1 MKKMILGLIVLV
13 VSVTL
18 FAAPPASYY
27 TNANGK
33 TSDALRVALQD
44 IIKGHTVVSY
54 DNLYKLYVASDSHPD
69 GSMWDMYS
77 TCTWTHGEKKC
88 GSYQNVC
95 DCYNREHSVPQ
106 SWFSSK
112 SPMVSDAFHVYPTDG
127 KVNGQ
132 RSNYQFGECSGGKTL
147 TAEALG
153 RLGTSTFSGYSGTVF
168 EPADEYKGDFARTYF
183 YMATRYAN
191 QCESWGNHFSTA
203 NNGLTAYSVDLFL
216 KWHRQDPVSEKER
229 VRNDAI
235 YGINNTTGYK
245 QGNRNPFIDYP
256 CLAEYIWGNKKGTN
270 VDFTQIL
277 STYSADYA
285 TTTDLSGCSCAASV
299 PALIAPTNGSSLVVG
314 AAGKNETVTA
324 QLTVKG
330 VLLTKSLSLAVSG
343 TNASLFT
350 VLPTTVTSTNALAGT
365 TVTVS
370 YKPTALGNHTATLT
384 ISSTEL
390 AQSTT
395 VTLTGSCSA
404 SLVSPTTSGLVF
416 SSDNVMVK
424 NDQTVLVKGT
434 NLSSTV
440 GLSITGTNAAL
451 FKVSSASVIATDANA
466 GKNVTV
472 SYTPTT
478 VGTHTAT
485 LVVTSSDFTTVNVP
499 LTGTCTFQALDATN
513 VTKNSF
519 NANWTNAGVTNYV
532 LDVSTQTMTG
542 QESAEFLN
550 ESFSASQGNFTITNK
565 ILPAEISYVWKWASA
580 AYGIKATAYA
590 NSTNYAAESWLI
602 SPDIDLQNATTAKLT
617 FDQARKFGALEHLSV
632 KVSYDNTNWSD
643 LTVANWPDGSSWSFI
658 SSGDVSLDAYI
669 GKIVKIAFVYTST
682 SSAAATWE
690 IKNVIVSGQ
699 KTALANTSIT
709 GYPKSVGNVQSYLVV
724 GLQPN
729 TQYYYTV
736 TPTGVPVSEQ
746 IAVMTL
752 EENTPNSM
760 QYTDANALVYYT
772 TSDAIHILNLQPG
785 SAVNVFDATGRLC
798 AQRLQSATEEAF
810 VLPEGVYVFKVSVDG
825 VVKSVKV
832 VR

>member
-1 MKKMILGLIVLV
+1 MILGFIVLV

-54 DNLYKLYVASDSHPD
+54 DNLNMLYIASDSHPD
-69 GSMWDMYS
+69 GSLWDMYS
-77 TCTWTHGEKKC
+77 TCSWQHNQKKC
-88 GSYQNVC
+88 GNYSTVC
-95 DCYNREHSVPQ
+95 DCYNKEHSVPQ

-132 RSNYQFGECSGGKTL
+132 RSNYPFGECTGGKTL
-147 TAEALG
+147 TADALG
-153 RLGTSTFSGYSGTVF
+153 RLGTSTFSGFSGTVF
-168 EPADEYKGDFARTYF
+168 EPVDDYKGDFARTYF

-299 PALIAPTNGSSLVVG
+299 PALTAPTNASSLVVG
-314 AAGKNETVTA
+314 AAGKNETVTT

-330 VLLTKSLSLAVSG
+330 VLLTKSLSLAISG

-350 VLPTTVTSTNALAGT
+350 VSPTAVTSANALAGT

-466 GKNVTV
+466 GKNITV

-478 VGTHTAT
+478 VGSHTAT

-499 LTGTCTFQALDATN
+499 LTGTCTFQALEATN
-513 VTKNSF
+513 VTKNAF

-532 LDVSTQTMTG
+532 LDVFKQTVVGSASVPVLTEQFNGSMSTSVSVSGYSTLTELSSSAIRIGASATAATMTLTG
-542 QESAEFLN
+542 LDLSNGASISVSAKMY
-550 ESFSASQGNFTITNK
+550 SATDASTITLKVGTTIITTWNVTADFTTLTADIPVSSETSVTLTTGGSKPRAYIDWLIVSVGGETITN
-565 ILPAEISYVWKWASA
+565 
-580 AYGIKATAYA
+580 T
-590 NSTNYAAESWLI
+590 
-602 SPDIDLQNATTAKLT
+602 
-617 FDQARKFGALEHLSV
+617 
-632 KVSYDNTNWSD
+632 
-643 LTVANWPDGSSWSFI
+643 
-658 SSGDVSLDAYI
+658 SL
-669 GKIVKIAFVYTST
+669 
-682 SSAAATWE
+682 
-690 IKNVIVSGQ
+690 
-699 KTALANTSIT
+699 T

-724 GLQPN
+724 GLEPN

-752 EENTPNSM
+752 EENTPTSM

-798 AQRLQSATEEAF
+798 AQHLQCAAEEAF

>member
-1 MKKMILGLIVLV
+1 MILGFIVLV

-54 DNLYKLYVASDSHPD
+54 DNLNMLYIASDSHPD
-69 GSMWDMYS
+69 GSLWDMYS
-77 TCTWTHGEKKC
+77 TCSWQHNQKKC
-88 GSYQNVC
+88 GNYSTVC
-95 DCYNREHSVPQ
+95 DCYNKEHSVPQ

-132 RSNYQFGECSGGKTL
+132 RSNYPFGECTGGKTL
-147 TAEALG
+147 TADALG
-153 RLGTSTFSGYSGTVF
+153 RLGTSTFSGFSGTVF
-168 EPADEYKGDFARTYF
+168 EPVDDYKGDFARTYF

-299 PALIAPTNGSSLVVG
+299 PTLTAPTNASSLVVG
-314 AAGKNETVTA
+314 AAGKNETVTT

-330 VLLTKSLSLAVSG
+330 VLLTKSLSLAISG

-350 VLPTTVTSTNALAGT
+350 VSPTTVTSANALAGT

-395 VTLTGSCSA
+395 VTLTGSCAA

-451 FKVSSASVIATDANA
+451 FKVSSASVTAADANA
-466 GKNVTV
+466 GKNITV

-478 VGTHTAT
+478 VGSHTAT

-499 LTGTCTFQALDATN
+499 LTGTCTFQALEATN
-513 VTKNSF
+513 VTKNAF

-532 LDVSTQTMTG
+532 LDVFKQTVVGSASVPVLTEQFNGSMSTSVSVSGYSTLTELSSSAIRIGASATAATMTLTG
-542 QESAEFLN
+542 LDLSNGASISVSAKMY
-550 ESFSASQGNFTITNK
+550 SATDASTITLKVGTTIITTWNVTADFTTLTADIPVSSETSVTLTTGGSKPRAYIDWLIVSVGGETITN
-565 ILPAEISYVWKWASA
+565 
-580 AYGIKATAYA
+580 T
-590 NSTNYAAESWLI
+590 
-602 SPDIDLQNATTAKLT
+602 
-617 FDQARKFGALEHLSV
+617 
-632 KVSYDNTNWSD
+632 
-643 LTVANWPDGSSWSFI
+643 
-658 SSGDVSLDAYI
+658 SL
-669 GKIVKIAFVYTST
+669 
-682 SSAAATWE
+682 
-690 IKNVIVSGQ
+690 
-699 KTALANTSIT
+699 T

-724 GLQPN
+724 GLEPN

-752 EENTPNSM
+752 EENTPTSM

-772 TSDAIHILNLQPG
+772 TSDAIHIINLQPG

-798 AQRLQSATEEAF
+798 AQRLQCAAEEAF

>member
-1 MKKMILGLIVLV
+1 MILGFIVLV

-54 DNLYKLYVASDSHPD
+54 DNLNMLYIASDSHPD
-69 GSMWDMYS
+69 GSLWDMYS
-77 TCTWTHGEKKC
+77 TCSWQHNQKKC
-88 GSYQNVC
+88 GNYSTVC
-95 DCYNREHSVPQ
+95 DCYNKEHSVPQ

-132 RSNYQFGECSGGKTL
+132 RSNYPFGECTGGKTL
-147 TAEALG
+147 TADALG
-153 RLGTSTFSGYSGTVF
+153 RLGTSTFSGFSGTVF
-168 EPADEYKGDFARTYF
+168 EPVDDYKGDFARTYF

-350 VLPTTVTSTNALAGT
+350 VLPTTVTSANALAGT
-365 TVTVS
+365 VVTVS

-466 GKNVTV
+466 GKNITV

-478 VGTHTAT
+478 VGSHTAT

-499 LTGTCTFQALDATN
+499 LTGTCTFQALEATN
-513 VTKNSF
+513 VTKNAF

-532 LDVSTQTMTG
+532 LDVFKQTVVGSASVPVLTEQFNGSMSTSVSVSGYSTLTELSSSAIRIGASATAATMTLTG
-542 QESAEFLN
+542 LDLSNGASISVSAKMY
-550 ESFSASQGNFTITNK
+550 SATDASTITLKVGTTIITTWNVTADFTTLTADIPVSSETSVTLTTGGSKPRAYIDWLIVSVGGETITN
-565 ILPAEISYVWKWASA
+565 
-580 AYGIKATAYA
+580 T
-590 NSTNYAAESWLI
+590 
-602 SPDIDLQNATTAKLT
+602 
-617 FDQARKFGALEHLSV
+617 
-632 KVSYDNTNWSD
+632 
-643 LTVANWPDGSSWSFI
+643 
-658 SSGDVSLDAYI
+658 SL
-669 GKIVKIAFVYTST
+669 
-682 SSAAATWE
+682 
-690 IKNVIVSGQ
+690 
-699 KTALANTSIT
+699 T

-724 GLQPN
+724 GLEPN

-752 EENTPNSM
+752 EENTPTSM

-798 AQRLQSATEEAF
+798 AQRLQCAAEEAF

>member
-1 MKKMILGLIVLV
+1 MILGLVVLV

-18 FAAPPASYY
+18 FAAPPADYY
-27 TNANGK
+27 TGANAK
-33 TSDALRVALQD
+33 SSDALRLALQN
-44 IIKGHTVVSY
+44 IIDGHTVVSY
-54 DNLYKLYVASDSHPD
+54 DNLNMIYIATDSHAD
-69 GSMWDMYS
+69 GSIWDMYS
-77 TCTWTHGEKKC
+77 TCSWQHNQKKC
-88 GSYQNVC
+88 GNYSTVC
-95 DCYNREHSVPQ
+95 DCYNKEHSVPQ

-132 RSNYQFGECSGGKTL
+132 RSNYPFGECTGGKTL

-153 RLGTSTFSGYSGTVF
+153 RLGTSTFSGFSGTVF

-203 NNGLTAYSVDLFL
+203 NSGLTAYSVALFL

-270 VDFTQIL
+270 VDFEQIL
-277 STYSADYA
+277 STYSEAYA

-299 PALIAPTNGSSLVVG
+299 PTLIAPTNGSSLVVG

-330 VLLTKSLSLAVSG
+330 VLLTKSLSFAISG

-350 VLPTTVTSTNALAGT
+350 VLPTTVTSANALAGT

-395 VTLTGSCSA
+395 VTLTGSCAA
-404 SLVSPTTSGLVF
+404 SLVSPNASGLVF

-434 NLSSTV
+434 NLSSVV
-440 GLSITGTNAAL
+440 GLSITGTNATL
-451 FKVSSASVIATDANA
+451 FKVSSASVTATDANA
-466 GKNVTV
+466 GKNLTI

-478 VGTHTAT
+478 VGSHTAT

-513 VTKNSF
+513 VTKNGF

-532 LDVSTQTMTG
+532 LDVFKQQVTGAQEIPVFEDPCNKSTTATVGGGVYYDVDGCVRLGSSSKVGSLTYAGLDLSAGGSVIVNAYYYNTDAGTQMKITVGSVSKTFDLTATSNDYTLSFDANPANTSVSVVI
-542 QESAEFLN
+542 ESL
-550 ESFSASQGNFTITNK
+550 
-565 ILPAEISYVWKWASA
+565 
-580 AYGIKATAYA
+580 A
-590 NSTNYAAESWLI
+590 NSKRVNV
-602 SPDIDLQNATTAKLT
+602 NN
-617 FDQARKFGALEHLSV
+617 V
-632 KVSYDNTNWSD
+632 KVSVGGET
-643 LTVANWPDGSSWSFI
+643 I
-658 SSGDVSLDAYI
+658 
-669 GKIVKIAFVYTST
+669 
-682 SSAAATWE
+682 
-690 IKNVIVSGQ
+690 
-699 KTALANTSIT
+699 ANTSLT
-709 GYPKSVGNVQSYLVV
+709 GYPKSVGNVQTYLVV
-724 GLQPN
+724 GLEPS

-746 IAVMTL
+746 IPVLTL
-752 EENTPNSM
+752 EENTPTNM
-760 QYTDANALVYYT
+760 QYTDADALVYYA
-772 TSDAIHILNLQPG
+772 TSEAVHVLNLEPG
-785 SAVNVFDATGRLC
+785 STLTVFDGMGRLC
-798 AQRLQSATEEAF
+798 AQRINCATEEAF
-810 VLPEGVYVFKVSVDG
+810 VLPEGVYVFKVFVNG

>member
-1 MKKMILGLIVLV
+1 MILGFIVLV

-54 DNLYKLYVASDSHPD
+54 DNLNMLYIASDSHPD
-69 GSMWDMYS
+69 GSLWDMYS
-77 TCTWTHGEKKC
+77 TCSWQHNQKKC
-88 GSYQNVC
+88 GNYSTVC
-95 DCYNREHSVPQ
+95 DCYNKEHSVPQ

-132 RSNYQFGECSGGKTL
+132 RSNYPFGECTGGKTL
-147 TAEALG
+147 TADALG
-153 RLGTSTFSGYSGTVF
+153 RLGTSTFSGFSGTVF
-168 EPADEYKGDFARTYF
+168 EPVDDYKGDFARTYF

-350 VLPTTVTSTNALAGT
+350 VLPTTVTSANALAGT
-365 TVTVS
+365 VVTVS

-404 SLVSPTTSGLVF
+404 SLVSPTTSGLEL

-434 NLSSTV
+434 NLSSVV
-440 GLSITGTNAAL
+440 GLSITGTNATL
-451 FKVSSASVIATDANA
+451 FKVSSASVTATEANA
-466 GKNVTV
+466 GKNVTI

-485 LVVTSSDFTTVNVP
+485 LVITSSDFTTVNVP
-499 LTGTCTFQALDATN
+499 LTGTCTFQALEATN
-513 VTKNSF
+513 ITKNAF
-519 NANWTNAGVTNYV
+519 NANWTNAGVANYV
-532 LDVSTQTMTG
+532 LDVFKQTLVGGASVPVLTEQFNGSMSSSVSVSGYSILTELSSTAIRIGSSSASATMTLSG
-542 QESAEFLN
+542 LDLSKGASISVSAKMYNAADASTLALKVGTTTITTWNVTTDFSTLTAEIPASAET
-550 ESFSASQGNFTITNK
+550 SVTITSGGTK
-565 ILPAEISYVWKWASA
+565 PR
-580 AYGIKATAYA
+580 AY
-590 NSTNYAAESWLI
+590 
-602 SPDIDLQNATTAKLT
+602 ID
-617 FDQARKFGALEHLSV
+617 
-632 KVSYDNTNWSD
+632 W
-643 LTVANWPDGSSWSFI
+643 LTVSVG
-658 SSGDVSLDAYI
+658 GE
-669 GKIVKIAFVYTST
+669 TT
-682 SSAAATWE
+682 T
-690 IKNVIVSGQ
+690 
-699 KTALANTSIT
+699 NTSLT
-709 GYPKSVGNVQSYLVV
+709 GYPKSVGNVQTYLVV
-724 GLQPN
+724 GLEPN

-736 TPTGVPVSEQ
+736 TPTSIAVSEQ
-746 IAVMTL
+746 IEVLTL
-752 EENTPNSM
+752 EESTPTSM

-772 TSDAIHILNLQPG
+772 TSEAIHILNLQPG

-798 AQRLQSATEEAF
+798 VQRLQSATEEVF

-825 VVKSVKV
+825 VIKSVKV

>member
-1 MKKMILGLIVLV
+1 MILGFIVLV

-54 DNLYKLYVASDSHPD
+54 DNLNMLYIASDSHPD
-69 GSMWDMYS
+69 GSLWDMYS
-77 TCTWTHGEKKC
+77 TCSWQHNQKKC
-88 GSYQNVC
+88 GNYKTVC
-95 DCYNREHSVPQ
+95 DCYNKEHSVPQ

-132 RSNYQFGECSGGKTL
+132 RSNYPFGECTGGKTL
-147 TAEALG
+147 TADALG
-153 RLGTSTFSGYSGTVF
+153 RLGTSTFSGFSGTVF
-168 EPADEYKGDFARTYF
+168 EPVDDYKGDFARTYF

-466 GKNVTV
+466 GKNITV

-478 VGTHTAT
+478 VGSHTAT

-499 LTGTCTFQALDATN
+499 LTGTCTFQALEATN
-513 VTKNSF
+513 VTKNAF

-532 LDVSTQTMTG
+532 LDVFKQTVVGSASVPVLTEQFNGSMSTSVSVSGYSTLTELSSSAIRIGASATAATMTLTG
-542 QESAEFLN
+542 LDLSKGASISVSAKMY
-550 ESFSASQGNFTITNK
+550 SATDASTITLKVGTTIITTWNVTADFTTLTADIPVSSETSVTLTTGGSKPRAYIDWLIVSVGGETITN
-565 ILPAEISYVWKWASA
+565 
-580 AYGIKATAYA
+580 T
-590 NSTNYAAESWLI
+590 
-602 SPDIDLQNATTAKLT
+602 
-617 FDQARKFGALEHLSV
+617 
-632 KVSYDNTNWSD
+632 
-643 LTVANWPDGSSWSFI
+643 
-658 SSGDVSLDAYI
+658 SL
-669 GKIVKIAFVYTST
+669 
-682 SSAAATWE
+682 
-690 IKNVIVSGQ
+690 
-699 KTALANTSIT
+699 T

-724 GLQPN
+724 GLEPN

-752 EENTPNSM
+752 EENTPTSM

-798 AQRLQSATEEAF
+798 AQRLQCAAEEAF

>member
-33 TSDALRVALQD
+33 TSDALRLALQD
-44 IIKGHTVVSY
+44 IIDGHTVVSY
-54 DNLYKLYVASDSHPD
+54 DNLNMLYIASDSHPD
-69 GSMWDMYS
+69 GSLWDMYS
-77 TCTWTHGEKKC
+77 TCAWQHNQKKC
-88 GSYQNVC
+88 GNYKVVC
-95 DCYNREHSVPQ
+95 DCYNKEHSIPQ

-132 RSNYQFGECSGGKTL
+132 RSAFPFGECTGGTTL
-147 TAEALG
+147 TSDALG
-153 RLGTSTFSGYSGTVF
+153 RLGTSTFAGFSGKVF
-168 EPADEYKGDFARTYF
+168 EPVDDYKGDFARTYF

-256 CLAEYIWGNKKGTN
+256 CLAEYIWGERKGTA
-270 VDFTQIL
+270 VDFDKIL
-277 STYSADYA
+277 STYSDAYS
-285 TTTDLSGCSCAASV
+285 TTTDLSGCTCV
-299 PALIAPTNGSSLVVG
+299 PEVPTVITPKNGSSVMVG
-314 AAGKNETVTA
+314 SANKNETVTK
-324 QLTVKG
+324 QLTVQG
-330 VLLTKSLSLAVSG
+330 MLLTQNLSLAISG
-343 TNASLFT
+343 TNAAFFT
-350 VLPTTVTSTNALAGT
+350 VLPTTVTSSNALAGT
-365 TVTVS
+365 VVTVS

-466 GKNVTV
+466 GKNITV

-478 VGTHTAT
+478 VGSHTAT

-499 LTGTCTFQALDATN
+499 LTGTCTFQALEATN
-513 VTKNSF
+513 VTKNAF

-532 LDVSTQTMTG
+532 LDVFKQTVVGSASVPVLTEQFNGSMSTSVSVSGYSTLTELSSTAIRIGSSSTAATMTLTG
-542 QESAEFLN
+542 LDLSAGA
-550 ESFSASQGNFTITNK
+550 SISVSAKMYSATDASTITLKVGTTIITTWNVTADFTTLTADIPVSSETSVTLTTGGSKPRAYIDWLIVSVGGETITN
-565 ILPAEISYVWKWASA
+565 
-580 AYGIKATAYA
+580 T
-590 NSTNYAAESWLI
+590 
-602 SPDIDLQNATTAKLT
+602 
-617 FDQARKFGALEHLSV
+617 
-632 KVSYDNTNWSD
+632 
-643 LTVANWPDGSSWSFI
+643 
-658 SSGDVSLDAYI
+658 SL
-669 GKIVKIAFVYTST
+669 
-682 SSAAATWE
+682 
-690 IKNVIVSGQ
+690 
-699 KTALANTSIT
+699 T

-724 GLQPN
+724 GLEPN

-752 EENTPNSM
+752 EENTPTSM

-772 TSDAIHILNLQPG
+772 TSEAIHILNLQPG

-798 AQRLQSATEEAF
+798 AQRLQCAAEEAF

-825 VVKSVKV
+825 VVQSVKV

>member
-1 MKKMILGLIVLV
+1 MILGLIVLV

-33 TSDALRVALQD
+33 TSDALRLALQD
-44 IIKGHTVVSY
+44 IIDGHTVVSY
-54 DNLYKLYVASDSHPD
+54 DNLNMLYIASDSHPD
-69 GSMWDMYS
+69 GSIWDMYS
-77 TCTWTHGEKKC
+77 TCTWQHNQKKC
-88 GSYQNVC
+88 GNYQTVC
-95 DCYNREHSVPQ
+95 DCYNKEHSIPQ

-132 RSNYQFGECSGGKTL
+132 RSNYPFGECTGGTTL
-147 TAEALG
+147 TSDALG
-153 RLGTSTFSGYSGTVF
+153 RLGTSTFSGFSGKVF
-168 EPADEYKGDFARTYF
+168 EPVDEYKGDFARTYF

-203 NNGLTAYSVDLFL
+203 NNGLTAYSVELFL

-270 VDFTQIL
+270 VDFEQIL
-277 STYSADYA
+277 STYSEAYA
-285 TTTDLSGCSCAASV
+285 TTTDLSGCTCAASV
-299 PALIAPTNGSSLVVG
+299 PTLTAPTNSSSFVVG

-330 VLLTKSLSLAVSG
+330 VLLTKSLSLAISG

-350 VLPTTVTSTNALAGT
+350 VSPTTVTSANALAGT

-395 VTLTGSCSA
+395 VTLTGSCAA

-478 VGTHTAT
+478 VGSHTAT

-499 LTGTCTFQALDATN
+499 LTGTCTFQALEATN
-513 VTKNSF
+513 VTKNAF

-532 LDVSTQTMTG
+532 LDVFKQQVTGAQEIPVFEDPCNKSTT
-542 QESAEFLN
+542 
-550 ESFSASQGNFTITNK
+550 
-565 ILPAEISYVWKWASA
+565 
-580 AYGIKATAYA
+580 ATVGGGVY
-590 NSTNYAAESWLI
+590 Y
-602 SPDIDLQNATTAKLT
+602 DIDGCVRLGSGSKVGSLTYSGLDLSAGGSVVVNAQYYSNDAGTQMKITVGSISQTFALTSSLEDYTLT
-617 FDQARKFGALEHLSV
+617 FDANPANTSASVVIESLAKSKRVNVNNV
-632 KVSYDNTNWSD
+632 KVSVGGET
-643 LTVANWPDGSSWSFI
+643 T
-658 SSGDVSLDAYI
+658 
-669 GKIVKIAFVYTST
+669 T
-682 SSAAATWE
+682 
-690 IKNVIVSGQ
+690 
-699 KTALANTSIT
+699 NTSLT

-724 GLQPN
+724 GLEPS

-760 QYTDANALVYYT
+760 QYTDANAIVYYT
-772 TSDAIHILNLQPG
+772 TSEAIHILNLQPG

-798 AQRLQSATEEAF
+798 AQRLQCATEEAF